1 MATQLLGVAAAPG
14 AALAAAAPA
23 RAAGIAGLRLVRV
36 LQLAIVLLIV
46 ANLAIIPV
54 FSMGAGSGKD
64 APIFFNDFL
73 IGALFVAGALAALR
87 ARRLVLDP
95 PALAALGFAAVAALS
110 TALAIPRFGLT
121 GFEFLVSI
129 AYLLRW
135 LVYFAVY
142 LVVINFVRYAEAERV
157 WRTFEAMV
165 LVFTGFGI
173 LQSLFLPGFAQMVY
187 PDTVIGVDWD
197 DQGRRLVST
206 FLDPN
211 FAGALILM
219 PLLVLLARLSFGVPV
234 ERWKLLLLFAGLVL
248 TVSRSSFVALVVAGG
263 FLLLVRGL
271 QKRLLK
277 FGGLLLLLLLPA
289 LPLIVTF
296 AAGFNK
302 FMVDPSAMSRV
313 LAWLLALEILAD
325 NPLLGIGFNTFGY
338 VRELYG
344 TAALGRAGF
353 TLDGGL
359 LFIAMT
365 TGLVGVLLYSAMLL
379 LVLRRCRRLWRDEV
393 ATPEARGIGLGVA
406 AVTVALVVHSVFL
419 NSLLFPFLMEPL
431 WLLWGLTYVL
441 RQPAEAEALAATSR
455 VARPVLIGLGPS
467 GVVGSR

>member
-1 MATQLLGVAAAPG
+1 MATQLLGAGAAPH
-14 AALAAAAPA
+14 ALAAVAAPA
-23 RAAGIAGLRLVRV
+23 RAPKIVGVRVVRV
-36 LQLAIVLLIV
+36 LQLAIALLIV

-54 FSMGAGSGKD
+54 FSMGSKD

-73 IGALFVAGALAALR
+73 IGTLFVAGALAALR

-95 PALAALGFAAVAALS
+95 PALAALGFAAVGALS

-142 LVVINFVRYAEAERV
+142 LVVINFVRHAEVERL
-157 WRTFEAMV
+157 WRTFEGMV
-165 LVFTGFGI
+165 LVFAGFGI
-173 LQSLFLPGFAQMVY
+173 LQSFFLPGFAQIVY
-187 PDTVIGVDWD
+187 PESAIGLDWD
-197 DQGRRLVST
+197 HQGRRLVST

-219 PLLVLLARLSFGVPV
+219 PLLVLLARLSYGAPV
-234 ERWKLLLLFAGLVL
+234 ARWKLLLLFAALVL
-248 TVSRSSFVALVVAGG
+248 TVSRSSFVALVAAGG
-263 FLLLVRGL
+263 VILLARGL

-277 FGGLLLLLLLPA
+277 FGGLLLLLMVPA
-289 LPLIVTF
+289 LPLFVEF
-296 AAGFNK
+296 AASFNK
-302 FMVDPSAMSRV
+302 FTVDPSAMTRV
-313 LAWLLALEILAD
+313 ISWLLALEIVAD
-325 NPLLGIGFNTFGY
+325 NPILGIGFNTFGF

-344 TAALGRAGF
+344 ASAAGRASF

-359 LFIAMT
+359 LFIAVM

-379 LVLRRCRRLWRDEV
+379 LLLRRCQLIWRDIEAPPEV
-393 ATPEARGIGLGVA
+393 RGMGLGVA
-406 AVTVALVVHSVFL
+406 AATVALVVHSIFL

-431 WLLWGLTYVL
+431 WLLWGLTFAL
-441 RQPAEAEALAATSR
+441 RQPAERHSAPAAPPR
-455 VARPVLIGLGPS
+455 PGRPVLVGLGPS
-467 GVVGSR
+467 LAGGGR